1 MGENNGTKKTNELIT
16 VIVTALNEEQFIGRC
31 IRSLLAQTFQR
42 DKYKIIV
49 VNDGSTDRTSYALE
63 LFQEDITV
71 IQNEKNLGLPA
82 SVNKAIQQV
91 KTPYFVRVDA
101 DDYVSKH
108 FLLFLYVFISENPN
122 MDAVACDY
130 NIIDDEGLLIS
141 KQNCFDNPIA
151 CGIIFHTNHIR
162 ELGMYD
168 EKFLMH
174 EERDLRIRFLK
185 KYNMNRLQIPLYRYR
200 KHSGSMTNDKQ
211 AMEIHLKKLHL
222 KHSLDK

>member
-1 MGENNGTKKTNELIT
+1 MSKDREIIKSNELIT
-16 VIVTALNEEQFIGRC
+16 VIITAWNEEQFIGRC

-42 DKYKIIV
+42 EKFKIIV

-63 LFQEDITV
+63 LFKEDITL
-71 IQNEKNLGLPA
+71 IQNDKNLGLPA
-82 SVNKAIQQV
+82 SVNKAIQIV

-101 DDYVSKH
+101 DDYVSKY

-130 NIIDDEGLLIS
+130 NLIDDSGSVIET
-141 KQNCFDNPIA
+141 KDCFEDPIA
-151 CGIIFHTNHIR
+151 CGIIFRTNDIKK
-162 ELGMYD
+162 LGMYD
-168 EKFLMH
+168 ESFLML

-185 KYNMNRLQIPLYRYR
+185 KYNINRLQIPLYRYR
-200 KHSGSMTNDKQ
+200 KHSGSMTNDSK

-222 KHSLDK
+222 KHNLD